1 MIEREGHRGT
11 PPDQDRGVPNPGGHA
26 PGSHGAGRLLAVAL
40 PEIPEVRPGDDLGR
54 LVAEAWWSLTVADP
68 ALAPQ
73 PGDVLV
79 VTQKVVSKAE
89 GRLVQLAEVEPR
101 PEAVAFAAAWG
112 KDARQVEVVLREST
126 DVLRM
131 ERGLI
136 ISRTRH
142 GFVCANAG
150 VDASNV
156 GAEDVVTLL
165 PDDPDGSAAM
175 LRERIYEEL
184 GVYVHVIVSDSF
196 GRPWRWGITDVAVGV
211 AGFLP
216 LDDLRGTPDAGGRTM
231 HATIVAVADQLAS
244 VAELASGKTSRRPL
258 VLIRGASLRD
268 GYGSVQRDV
277 VMSSEDDLFP

>member
-1 MIEREGHRGT
+1 M
-11 PPDQDRGVPNPGGHA
+11 
-26 PGSHGAGRLLAVAL
+26 
-40 PEIPEVRPGDDLGR
+40 
-54 LVAEAWWSLTVADP
+54 
-68 ALAPQ
+68 
-73 PGDVLV
+73 LV

-89 GRLVQLAEVEPR
+89 GRLVRLADVEPR
-101 PEAVAFAAAWG
+101 PEAVAFAEAWG
-112 KDARQVEVVLREST
+112 KDARQVEVVLRESVA
-126 DVLRM
+126 VLRM

-165 PDDPDGSAAM
+165 PEDPDGSAAV

-184 GVYVHVIVSDSF
+184 GVYVGVIISDSF
-196 GRPWRWGITDVAVGV
+196 GRPWRWGITDVALGV

-231 HATIVAVADQLAS
+231 QATVVAVADELAS

-258 VLIRGASLRD
+258 VMIRGARLPA
-268 GYGSVQRDV
+268 GAGSVTRDV
-277 VMSSEDDLFP
+277 VMAERDDLFP